1 MNDQNK
7 TIKFILNE
15 IEAQGVLQAIGDG
28 ISIQDTNFK
37 ILYQNSKHKSLIG
50 EHIGEYCYQAYEK
63 REDNCDG
70 CPLTMT
76 FKDGLIHT
84 VERTVPINGEISYFE
99 ITSSPLKDKKGKT
112 IAGIEV
118 IRNITDRKQVE
129 EKLRESETFNRTV
142 LNNLFIGIAVNSV
155 DPDVTFNY
163 MNNNFPACYRT
174 TKEKLAEPDTF
185 WDSVYEDP
193 EFRKEIKKRVLDDC
207 LSGDPSRM
215 YWEDVPITRKG
226 EETTFITAR
235 NIPIPDKQLMISTVW
250 DVTKRKKAEKE
261 LERLNVVLKQKNKE
275 LEQIVY
281 ITSHDLRTPLVNIGG
296 YSKEIT
302 KALEEVISIL
312 QNAEDLTV
320 AKEKISLI
328 VESDIAES
336 ENYISK
342 NISKMENLLSAL
354 LNLSRLGQQ
363 VLTKEKLN
371 MNDLMS
377 DIAKSMTYQVAH
389 IGAKLELSDLPIC
402 AGDAIQINQLF
413 SNLIGNS
420 LKYLDSERS
429 GVINVSGHN
438 KQDYSVYCIEDNGI
452 GIAPEYQEK
461 IFEIFY
467 QLNPSKVEGE
477 GLGLTIASKIVNSH
491 GGKIWVESELGK
503 GSKFFVS
510 LPKA

>member
-7 TIKFILNE
+7 TIKLILNE
-15 IEAQGVLQAIGDG
+15 IEAQGVLQAIGEG

-63 REDNCDG
+63 RENNCDG
-70 CPLTMT
+70 CPLAMT

-84 VERTVPINGEISYFE
+84 VEREASVNGKILHVE
-99 ITSSPLKDKKGKT
+99 ITSSPLRDKTGK
-112 IAGIEV
+112 ILAGIEV
-118 IRNITDRKQVE
+118 VRNITDRKQTE
-129 EKLRESETFNRTV
+129 EKLRESEIFNRTV

-174 TKEKLAEPDTF
+174 TKEKLAEPDSF
-185 WDSVYEDP
+185 WGAVYE
-193 EFRKEIKKRVLDDC
+193 ERQFREEIKKRVLGDC

-226 EETTFITAR
+226 EETSFITAR

-261 LERLNVVLKQKNKE
+261 LERLNVVLRQKNKE

-281 ITSHDLRTPLVNIGG
+281 ITSHDLRTPLVNISG

-302 KALEEVISIL
+302 RSLEEVVSIL
-312 QNAEDLTV
+312 QNTEDLTA
-320 AKEKISLI
+320 AKEKVSLI
-328 VESDIAES
+328 IESDIAES
-336 ENYISK
+336 ESYISK
-342 NISKMENLLSAL
+342 NIFKMENLLSAL

-363 VLTKEKLN
+363 ALKKEKLN

-377 DIAKSMTYQVAH
+377 DIAKSVTYQVTN
-389 IGAKLELSDLPIC
+389 IGAKLELSDLPIGV
-402 AGDAIQINQLF
+402 GDAIQINQLF
-413 SNLIGNS
+413 SNLIGNA

-429 GVINVSGHN
+429 GVIRVSGHEEH
-438 KQDYSVYCIEDNGI
+438 DYSVYCVEDNGI
-452 GIAPEYQEK
+452 GIAPEHQEK

-467 QLNPSKVEGE
+467 QLEPSKVDGE
-477 GLGLTIASKIVNSH
+477 GLGLTITSKIVNSH

-510 LPKA
+510 LPEG